1 MEKHPADSINY
12 EIFKFDLDT
21 ARLKLALLK
30 ENFEYRA
37 FYEKFIKSID
47 DLSFSFPAYYFEK
60 FGLPGVRFTFGGPY
74 YNDVLELLD
83 PYKEVKLDSKKED
96 NILSKVFYYP
106 AVMQVEFNA
115 PYIEGI
121 ASRTFESIERK
132 KTKPHERIFIADL
145 RKKKKQ
151 ILREFSEFIDAA
163 YNQSDL
169 KPDMSRFRAEAWTH
183 LEVWKLRRKRL
194 SFSNIAEQLKL
205 TEDNARK
212 SFYRA
217 YELTQGRKYD
227 PEMLRK
233 QVWLVK
239 KGELKK
245 ICDNCPDRDT
255 CMILCPEAL
264 AYVNQDQLSSTK
276 EKLLSDTNYQ
286 F

>member
-1 MEKHPADSINY
+1 MEKHPADSINH

-30 ENFEYRA
+30 ENFKYRT
-37 FYEKFIKSID
+37 FFEKFIKSIYD
-47 DLSFSFPAYYFEK
+47 TNLSFPAYHFEK
-60 FGLPGVRFTFGGPY
+60 FGLPGVRFAVGLPY
-74 YNDVLELLD
+74 YNEVLDLLD

-106 AVMQVEFNA
+106 AVMQVEFHA

-121 ASRTFESIERK
+121 ASRTFKSIEQK

-151 ILREFSEFIDAA
+151 LLREFSEFIDAT

-169 KPDMSRFRAEAWTH
+169 KPDISRFRAEAWTH
-183 LEVWKLRRKRL
+183 LKVWKLRRKRL
-194 SFSNIAEQLKL
+194 SFFKIAEQLEL

-227 PEMLRK
+227 PEMLKK
-233 QVWLVK
+233 QVWLVRK
-239 KGELKK
+239 KELQKT
-245 ICDNCPDRDT
+245 CNTCPNRDT
-255 CMILCPEAL
+255 CTVLCPEIL
-264 AYVNQDQLSSTK
+264 RFIDQDTLNHSK
-276 EKLLSDTNYQ
+276 EKL

>member
-1 MEKHPADSINY
+1 MLDSINY

-30 ENFEYRA
+30 ENFEYRT
-37 FYEKFIKSID
+37 FFEKFIQSID
-47 DLSFSFPAYYFEK
+47 DTNFSFPAYYFEK
-60 FGLPGVRFTFGGPY
+60 FGLPGVRFTVGAPY
-74 YNDVLELLD
+74 YNDVIELLD
-83 PYKEVKLDSKKED
+83 PYKEVKLDSKRED
-96 NILSKVFYYP
+96 NILSKIFYFP
-106 AVMQVEFNA
+106 SVMQVEFNTS
-115 PYIEGI
+115 YIEGI

-151 ILREFSEFIDAA
+151 LLREFSEFIDAA

-169 KPDMSRFRAEAWTH
+169 KPDNSRFRKEAWSH
-183 LEVWKLRRKRL
+183 LKVWELRRKRL
-194 SFSNIAEQLKL
+194 SFSNIAEQVKL

-227 PEMLRK
+227 PEMLRR
-233 QVWLVK
+233 QIWLVRK
-239 KGELKK
+239 KELQKT
-245 ICDNCPDRDT
+245 CDNCPDRDT
-255 CMILCPEAL
+255 CTVLCPEIL
-264 AYVNQDQLSSTK
+264 RFIDQDTLEHSK
-276 EKLLSDTNYQ
+276 EKL

>member
-1 MEKHPADSINY
+1 MLDSINY

-21 ARLKLALLK
+21 ARLNLALLK
-30 ENFEYRA
+30 ENFEYRT
-37 FYEKFIKSID
+37 FFEKFIKSID
-47 DLSFSFPAYYFEK
+47 DTSFSFPAYYFEK
-60 FGLPGVRFTFGGPY
+60 FGLPGVRFTVGAPC

-83 PYKEVKLDSKKED
+83 PYKKVKLDSKRED
-96 NILSKVFYYP
+96 NILSKIFYFP
-106 AVMQVEFNA
+106 SVMQVEFNTS
-115 PYIEGI
+115 YIKGI

-151 ILREFSEFIDAA
+151 LLREFSEFIDAT

-169 KPDMSRFRAEAWTH
+169 KPDNSRFRAEAWTH
-183 LEVWKLRRKRL
+183 LKVWKLRRKRL

-205 TEDNARK
+205 TEGNARK

-227 PEMLRK
+227 PEMLRR
-233 QVWLVK
+233 QVWLVRK
-239 KGELKK
+239 KELQKT
-245 ICDNCPDRDT
+245 CDNCPDRDT
-255 CMILCPEAL
+255 CTVLCPDIL
-264 AYVNQDQLSSTK
+264 RFIDQDTLNHSK
-276 EKLLSDTNYQ
+276 EKL

>member
-1 MEKHPADSINY
+1 MLDSINY
-12 EIFKFDLDT
+12 EIFKLDLDT

-30 ENFEYRA
+30 ENFEYRT

-47 DLSFSFPAYYFEK
+47 DTNFSFPAYYFEK
-60 FGLPGVRFTFGGPY
+60 FGLPGVRFTVGAPC

-96 NILSKVFYYP
+96 NILSKIFYFP
-106 AVMQVEFNA
+106 SVMQVEFNA
-115 PYIEGI
+115 PYIKGM
-121 ASRTFESIERK
+121 ASMPLEAIERK

-151 ILREFSEFIDAA
+151 LLREFSEFIDAA

-183 LEVWKLRRKRL
+183 LKVWKMRRKRL
-194 SFSNIAEQLKL
+194 SFSNIAEQVKL

-227 PEMLRK
+227 PEMLRR
-233 QVWLVK
+233 QVWLVRK
-239 KGELKK
+239 KELQKT
-245 ICDNCPDRDT
+245 CDNCPDRDT
-255 CMILCPEAL
+255 CTVLCPEIL
-264 AYVNQDQLSSTK
+264 RFIDQDTLEHSK
-276 EKLLSDTNYQ
+276 EKI

>member
-1 MEKHPADSINY
+1 MLDSINY
-12 EIFKFDLDT
+12 EIFKFDLDS

-30 ENFEYRA
+30 ENFEYRT
-37 FYEKFIKSID
+37 FFEKFIKIVD
-47 DLSFSFPAYYFEK
+47 DKSFSFPAYYFEK
-60 FGLPGVRFTFGGPY
+60 FGLPGVRFTVGAPC
-74 YNDVLELLD
+74 YNDVIELLD

-96 NILSKVFYYP
+96 NILSKIFYFP
-106 AVMQVEFNA
+106 SVMQVEFNTS
-115 PYIEGI
+115 YIKGI

-151 ILREFSEFIDAA
+151 LLREFSEFIDTA

-169 KPDMSRFRAEAWTH
+169 KPDNSRFRAEAWTH
-183 LEVWKLRRKRL
+183 LKVWKLRRKRL
-194 SFSNIAEQLKL
+194 SFSNIAEQVKL

-227 PEMLRK
+227 PEMLRR
-233 QVWLVK
+233 QVWLVRK
-239 KGELKK
+239 KELQKT
-245 ICDNCPDRDT
+245 CDNCPNRDT
-255 CMILCPEAL
+255 CTVLCPEIL
-264 AYVNQDQLSSTK
+264 RFIDQDTLNHSK
-276 EKLLSDTNYQ
+276 EKL